1 MDLVWESRWMLLKG
15 LLVTVEV
22 AVPVVL
28 MSLVGGLGTVFG
40 PVVGAFIIIAMQ
52 DYLAQIGERVITIG
66 GTTFTIQLGQW
77 VIVIQGVIF
86 VLCVLLFR
94 RGVIGEIAKLLRI
107 RL

>member
-1 MDLVWESRWMLLKG
+1 MSGE
-15 LLVTVEV
+15 
-22 AVPVVL
+22 VVL
-28 MSLVGGLGTVFG
+28 MTLVGGLGTVFG

-52 DYLAQIGERVITIG
+52 DYLAQIGERVVVIG
-66 GTTFTIQLGQW
+66 GMTFSIELGQW